1 MFSDN
6 SSQDYPAIA
15 CKPDYS
21 RNYKKIG
28 VVRPQLNQP
37 EQPEQ
42 DESLIDDSPAIPLDI
57 GLMDN
62 RGKAVRIDIVL
73 RFRRDEGM
81 SSHVPIP
88 LVRGA
93 ADRTVFPRF

>member
-1 MFSDN
+1 MFTD
-6 SSQDYPAIA
+6 SSSEDYPAIA

-21 RNYKKIG
+21 RRYTSIA

-37 EQPEQ
+37 EQPAQ

-57 GLMDN
+57 GLLDN

-73 RFRRDEGM
+73 RFCRDEGM

-93 ADRTVFPRF
+93 ADKTVFPRF